1 MPEGE
6 GVDTEVHLSNMRLT
20 RPNAGIERFQMS
32 DFDCVHCMSS
42 VHSNAL
48 SKPISGINN
57 IDKVKD

>member
-1 MPEGE
+1 
-6 GVDTEVHLSNMRLT
+6 MRLT